1 MSMAAIAAC
10 VPRPAVA
17 NPSSARVVLADALIK
32 QQMVRVIYDWQRIP
46 NGPRLAVATLPDSE
60 CAALTIHVPAGS
72 RDEHQLPAGL
82 AHFVE
87 HMVFKGT
94 TRRSARDLSFDI
106 ENAGGQINAC
116 TSEDQ
121 TVYEGRG
128 EAELLPV
135 LADVLCDMVWNA
147 TFPEPEIHLER
158 EVIGEEIT
166 MYRESPAD
174 HIGDL
179 ISKAMWGDHPLGHPI
194 SGSLDSISAIDRTCL
209 LEFRKRHHF
218 RDDLV
223 IAAAGPFTADE
234 VMRVIAP
241 HLPDAF
247 HPGFPPLPFERGHP
261 ATRDLTE
268 KRETDQLQLSLAW
281 HTPGRH
287 AESRHALRLLSLMLG
302 ETASSRLFLE
312 LREER
317 GLCYQIS
324 SDVTLFHETGAFEIN
339 AGLDPEAR
347 EEAIACIQREIH
359 ALVTQGP
366 RPGELDRAKRL
377 AIAQSKL
384 AFESTAAHAAWA
396 GEGVLDFGRI
406 PSRDEWRER
415 MLAVTETDI
424 QAIARGVF
432 HHQTPA
438 TAAIRPL

>member
-1 MSMAAIAAC
+1 MNQASYEWRQL
-10 VPRPAVA
+10 PH
-17 NPSSARVVLADALIK
+17 
-32 QQMVRVIYDWQRIP
+32 
-46 NGPRLAVATLPDSE
+46 GPRLAVATLPDSE
-60 CAALTIHVPAGS
+60 CAALTIHIPAGS
-72 RDEHQLPAGL
+72 RDEHGLPAGL

-94 TRRSARDLSFDI
+94 ARRSARELSFDI

-147 TFPEPEIHLER
+147 TFPEPEIQLER

-179 ISKAMWGDHPLGHPI
+179 ISMAMWGDHPLGHPI
-194 SGSLDSISAIDRTCL
+194 SGSLESINAIDRAAL

-234 VMRVIAP
+234 VARVITP

-247 HPGFPPLPFERGHP
+247 HAGRAPLAFERGH
-261 ATRDLTE
+261 AASNDLTE

-287 AESRHALRLLSLMLG
+287 AASRHALRLLSLMLG

-347 EEAIACIQREIH
+347 EEAIACILREIRD
-359 ALVTQGP
+359 LIGKGP
-366 RPGELDRAKRL
+366 REGELERAKRL

-384 AFESTAAHAAWA
+384 AFESTSAHAAWA
-396 GEGVLDFGRI
+396 GEGVLDFGFI
-406 PSRDEWRER
+406 PSRDEWRDR
-415 MLAVTETDI
+415 VLAVTGEDI
-424 QAIARGVF
+424 RTIARSVFHDQKPAIAE
-432 HHQTPA
+432 
-438 TAAIRPL
+438 IRPL

>member
-1 MSMAAIAAC
+1 MNKAS
-10 VPRPAVA
+10 
-17 NPSSARVVLADALIK
+17 
-32 QQMVRVIYDWQRIP
+32 YDWRQLP

-60 CAALTIHVPAGS
+60 CAALSIHIPAGS
-72 RDEHQLPAGL
+72 RDESGVPAGL

-94 TRRSARDLSFDI
+94 ARRSARELSLEI

-135 LADVLCDMVWNA
+135 LADVLSDMVWNA
-147 TFPEPEIHLER
+147 TFPEPEIQLER

-166 MYRESPAD
+166 MYRESPSD

-179 ISKAMWGDHPLGHPI
+179 ISKALWGEHPLGHPI
-194 SGSLDSISAIDRTCL
+194 SGSLESINAITRTHL
-209 LEFRKRHHF
+209 LDFRKRHHF
-218 RDDLV
+218 REDLV

-234 VMRVIAP
+234 VLRAIAP
-241 HLPDAF
+241 HLPAAF
-247 HPGFPPLPFERGHP
+247 HSGNSPLDFVRDDGFPSVLN
-261 ATRDLTE
+261 E
-268 KRETDQLQLSLAW
+268 KRETDQLQLALAW

-287 AESRHALRLLSLMLG
+287 SDTRHALRLLSLMLG

-347 EEAIACIQREIH
+347 EEAVTCIFREIQELS
-359 ALVTQGP
+359 ANGP
-366 RPGELDRAKRL
+366 QPGELDRAKRL
-377 AIAQSKL
+377 AVAQSKL
-384 AFESTAAHAAWA
+384 AFESTAAHATWV
-396 GEGVLDFGRI
+396 GEGVLDYGRI
-406 PSRDEWRER
+406 HSRDEWRTRVMSVTDREIQEIACYVFQTQEP
-415 MLAVTETDI
+415 AVAE
-424 QAIARGVF
+424 
-432 HHQTPA
+432 
-438 TAAIRPL
+438 IRPL

>member
-1 MSMAAIAAC
+1 MSRAIYEW
-10 VPRPAVA
+10 R
-17 NPSSARVVLADALIK
+17 
-32 QQMVRVIYDWQRIP
+32 QIP
-46 NGPRLAVATLPDSE
+46 NGPRLAVATVADSE

-72 RDEHQLPAGL
+72 RDETDLPTGL

-94 TRRSARDLSFDI
+94 ARRSARELSFEI

-128 EAELLPV
+128 EAELLPL
-135 LADVLCDMVWNA
+135 LADILCDMVWHA
-147 TFPEPEIHLER
+147 TFPESEIQLER

-179 ISKAMWGDHPLGHPI
+179 ISNALWGDHPLGNAI
-194 SGSLDSISAIDRTCL
+194 SGSLESIARIDRPAL
-209 LEFRKRHHF
+209 MDFRDRHHF
-218 RDDLV
+218 RNDLV

-234 VMRVIAP
+234 VMEVIVP
-241 HLPDAF
+241 HLPPVFHDGEASIAF
-247 HPGFPPLPFERGHP
+247 DPSRSNPGNVTDR
-261 ATRDLTE
+261 RD
-268 KRETDQLQLSLAW
+268 TDQLQLSLAW

-287 AESRHALRLLSLMLG
+287 SENRHALRLLSLMLG

-324 SDVTLFHETGAFEIN
+324 SDVSFFHETGAFEIN
-339 AGLDPEAR
+339 AGLDPEGR
-347 EEAIACIQREIH
+347 SEALDCIHREIRDLATH
-359 ALVTQGP
+359 GP

-377 AIAQSKL
+377 AISQSKL
-384 AFESTAAHAAWA
+384 AFETTSAHAAWA

-406 PSRDEWRER
+406 PSPDQWRTNV
-415 MLAVTETDI
+415 LAVTDANI
-424 QAIARGVF
+424 QNIAHKIFINQKPAIAEIG
-432 HHQTPA
+432 
-438 TAAIRPL
+438 PLS

>member
-1 MSMAAIAAC
+1 MNKASYEW
-10 VPRPAVA
+10 R
-17 NPSSARVVLADALIK
+17 
-32 QQMVRVIYDWQRIP
+32 QIP

-60 CAALTIHVPAGS
+60 CAALTIHIPAGS
-72 RDEHQLPAGL
+72 RDEHGLPAGL

-94 TRRSARDLSFDI
+94 AHRSARELSFDI

-135 LADVLCDMVWNA
+135 LADVLGDMVWNA
-147 TFPEPEIHLER
+147 TFPEPEIQLER

-179 ISKAMWGDHPLGHPI
+179 ISKAMWGDHPLGNPI
-194 SGSLDSISAIDRTCL
+194 SGSLESINAIDRASL
-209 LEFRKRHHF
+209 LEFRKQHHF

-247 HPGFPPLPFERGHP
+247 HPGRAPLPFDCGHA
-261 ATRDLTE
+261 ATRDLTDR
-268 KRETDQLQLSLAW
+268 RETDQLQLSLAW

-287 AESRHALRLLSLMLG
+287 SDSRHALRLLSLMLG

-359 ALVTQGP
+359 ELVAKGP
-366 RPGELDRAKRL
+366 ESGELDRAKRL

-384 AFESTAAHAAWA
+384 AFESTAAHAAWV

-406 PSRDEWRER
+406 PSRDEWRDR
-415 MLAVTETDI
+415 VLSVTRNDI
-424 QAIARGVF
+424 QMIAREVFQDQKPAIAE
-432 HHQTPA
+432 
-438 TAAIRPL
+438 IRPS